1 MTSEFTL
8 QLLVAGAVAYQFI
21 IVTVLGIWLWRDG
34 IRVPST
40 IEITTETIT
49 ERRRVAAVG
58 IIFWFS
64 VCAIIISI

>member
-58 IIFWFS
+58 ILFWFA